1 MKALIIAAGEGKRIR
16 DVSKNLPKPLTPLL
30 GLSLIERVI
39 LSAKSAGINDFV
51 IVLGYKGDKVR
62 EKLGD
67 GSKYGVSIEYVEN
80 KEWKKGNGLSV
91 LSAEDKINEN
101 FILLMSDHLFDPDV
115 LREVRRRKLAG
126 ADGILVIDRGRRDHI
141 DLEDA
146 TKVRIRDDMIVDIG
160 KNLDEFD
167 GIDCGIFL
175 FSERIF
181 DALKESLKRGDD
193 TLSGGVRVLAE
204 NGRMRFMDIGNGF
217 WIDIDTRKSLKF
229 AEKHLLKSLIKSTD
243 GPISRYINRKVSI
256 PISKFLVEN
265 TRVSPNAISIV
276 SFLISLLS
284 AFLFSFGQWLY
295 IALAG
300 LLAQFSSIIDGCDG
314 EIARLKFRESEYGA
328 WMDSVLDRYA
338 DCLVIFG
345 MMYGHWMAHTDFMIW
360 IWGFFAAVGGVLN
373 SYTAIK
379 FDQIVKRRKIK
390 YRFGRDIRLFIIM
403 LGSIV
408 NQIFLTLIILAF
420 LTNIENLRRV
430 IISSKQKDY

>member
-16 DVSKNLPKPLTPLL
+16 DVSRELPKPLTPLL
-30 GLSLIERVI
+30 GLSLIERII

-51 IVLGYKGDKVR
+51 IVLGYKGDKIR

-67 GSKYGVSIEYVEN
+67 GSRYGVSIEYVEN

-91 LSAEDKINEN
+91 LSAKNKLSEN
-101 FILLMSDHLFDPDV
+101 FVLLMSDHLFDPDV
-115 LREVRRRKLAG
+115 LRELKKKKLAG
-126 ADGILVIDRGRRDHI
+126 ADGILVIDRKKRDYI

-146 TKVRIRDDMIVDIG
+146 TKVRIRDDIIVDIG

-175 FSERIF
+175 LSDKIF
-181 DALKESLKRGDD
+181 DALEESLKRGDD

-204 NGRMRFMDIGNGF
+204 KGRMKYMDIGNKF
-217 WIDIDTRKSLKF
+217 WIDVDTKESLKV
-229 AEKHLLKSLIKSTD
+229 AEKHLLDSLIKPTD
-243 GPISRYINRKVSI
+243 GAVSKYINRKISI
-256 PISKFLVEN
+256 PISKILVN
-265 TRVSPNAISIV
+265 TRISPNAVSIL
-276 SFLISLLS
+276 SFLISLTS

-314 EIARLKFRESEYGA
+314 EIARLKFQESRYGA

-338 DCLVIFG
+338 DALIILG
-345 MMYGHWMAHTDFMIW
+345 MIYGYWIYHPDITIW
-360 IWGFFAAVGGVLN
+360 IWGFFSVVGSLLN

-379 FDQIVKRRKIK
+379 YDQVIKERKRKF
-390 YRFGRDIRLFIIM
+390 RFGRDIRMFIIM
-403 LGSIV
+403 LGGVLNQVFVTLVALAIITNFENIRRIIV
-408 NQIFLTLIILAF
+408 L
-420 LTNIENLRRV
+420 
-430 IISSKQKDY
+430 SSKE